1 MKVAVNF
8 KVDLSK
14 IDRSRAYKSQNG
26 AEYLD
31 LTCFI
36 TPKEPSDYDQ
46 HGGIQQSTTAE
57 ERNAGMK
64 MPYLGNVKVF
74 HSEDCIFYKNKR
86 EKEEAEG
93 QQHGVKKS
101 PAKEI
106 SDQLFS
112 PEPALAAEF
121 DDDIPF

>member
-26 AEYLD
+26 AEYID

-36 TPKEPSDYDQ
+36 SPEEPDQYGQ
-46 HGGIQQSTTAE
+46 HGGIQQSTTSE
-57 ERNAGMK
+57 ERDAGIK
-64 MPYLGNVKVF
+64 MPYVGNVKAF
-74 HSEDCIFYKNKR
+74 WSEGVTIV
-86 EKEEAEG
+86 KEAPP
-93 QQHGVKKS
+93 QMS
-101 PAKEI
+101 PAKKI
-106 SDQLFS
+106 SQQLFS
-112 PEPALAAEF
+112 AEPALEAEF